1 MINNELS
8 VIDSLEELEAFL
20 LSIESGGLGLQGV
33 EGIGMA
39 TNNADGRHF
48 VAVFNN
54 QHQLIYGRWISDDV
68 FENGKELVSK
78 GPRRTH

>member
-1 MINNELS
+1 MNNELS
-8 VIDSLEELEAFL
+8 VIDSLEELETFL
-20 LSIESGGLGLQGV
+20 LSVENGGLGLQGV

-54 QHQLIYGRWISDDV
+54 QHQLIYGRWVSDAV

-78 GPRRTH
+78 GPRQTH